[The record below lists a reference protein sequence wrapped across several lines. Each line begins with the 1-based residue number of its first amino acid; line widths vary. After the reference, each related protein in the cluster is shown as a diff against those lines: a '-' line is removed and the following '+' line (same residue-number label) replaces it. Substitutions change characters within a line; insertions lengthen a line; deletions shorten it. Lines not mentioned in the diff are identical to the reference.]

1 MTDKANSKEFMLILR
16 GGVPPSELPPER
28 MQHLLGKFQ
37 QWMGTMASKGQMRG
51 AGRLEDAGKC
61 ITGDEPSDVRDG
73 PFAESKEIV
82 GGYFLVLAP
91 SLDAAVE
98 IAKGCPLLENK
109 GLVEVRPLQPSPGN

>member
-1 MTDKANSKEFMLILR
+1 MSEPSNSKEFMFILR
-16 GGVPPSELPPER
+16 GGVNPRELSPDR
-28 MQHLLGKFQ
+28 MQYLLSKFQ
-37 QWMGTMASKGQMRG
+37 EWMGKMAGQGQLKG

-61 ITGDEPSDVRDG
+61 ITGEKTPVVTDG

-91 SLDAAVE
+91 NLDAAVE

-109 GLVEVRPLQPSPGN
+109 GRVEVRPLQPSPGN